1 MSKLVKFEEGA
12 LHAPYMNEENKRVL
26 KNLICRDLTDAE
38 FEVFGMT
45 CERAKLDPFAK
56 QIYAIKR
63 NQSKKDENGKWVT
76 EKVMTIQTSI
86 DGLRL
91 IADRTGCYAPGPSAK
106 YEYDKNGCL
115 FRAVAYVKKFTRDG
129 TWHLVEGEA
138 FWIEYC
144 PVTKEG
150 APTGQWAKM
159 PHVMLAKCA
168 ESLAIRRAFPSD
180 TSGIYTDDEM
190 HQADSEIIEHKI
202 APISAKITSEQAFEI
217 ECLLE
222 ECEPNYKKW
231 FYEFIFKNYKAE
243 ILLDL
248 PADIFEKAKN
258 AVLEA
263 MHKYQ
268 QKQKEVF
275 EKGQKMLENH
285 TSDTS
290 FDVANLNTDQVTA

>member
-12 LHAPYMNEENKRVL
+12 HEAPYMTDEQKRIL
-26 KNLICRDLTDAE
+26 KNLICKDLTDAE

-45 CERAKLDPFAK
+45 CQRAKLDPFAK

-63 NQSKKDENGKWVT
+63 NQSKKDENGKWT
-76 EKVMTIQTSI
+76 SEKVMTIQTSI

-115 FRAVAYVKKFTRDG
+115 MRAVAYVKKYTKDG
-129 TWHLVEGEA
+129 TWHTVEGEA
-138 FWIEYC
+138 FWAEYC
-144 PVTKEG
+144 PVNKEG
-150 APTGQWAKM
+150 KPTGQWNVM

-168 ESLAIRRAFPSD
+168 ESLAIRRAFPAD

-202 APISAKITSEQAFEI
+202 PAKPSKISSEQAFEI

-222 ECEPNYKKW
+222 ECDPNYKKW
-231 FYEFIFKNYKAE
+231 FYEFIFKNFKAE

-248 PADIFEKAKN
+248 PTDAFETVRNSVADR
-258 AVLEA
+258 

-268 QKQKEVF
+268 AKQRQEF
-275 EKGQKMLENH
+275 ERKQLENQ
-285 TSDTS
+285 TSDVS
-290 FDVANLNTDQVTA
+290 FDVENLNTELVTA